1 MKKEKTEGWTV
12 FRQQARERLRAFGPA
27 ALRWLRDSFSME
39 PGRVAGLF
47 RRGLALRNPAV
58 VLLLLTAAVLPC
70 SSTLPGGLGM
80 GLAMT
85 AVLVCTNLAAAI
97 LRPLTSPAL
106 RIPCYLIAAAAI
118 LTAAGLVLQ
127 ACFPSLTGGAPLFL
141 LPAAVNAAMLARR
154 GAFSLRFTPGYAAV
168 DGLAAC
174 IGFTIALAALS
185 ALRELLGRGTL
196 WGAALPGDLPP
207 VLLAAAPCG
216 GLLLLACLAA
226 LIRWVSARLE
236 RREKP

>member
-12 FRQQARERLRAFGPA
+12 FRQQARERIRAFGPA

-58 VLLLLTAAVLPC
+58 VLLLLTVAVLPC

-154 GAFSLRFTPGYAAV
+154 GAFSRRFTPGYAAV
-168 DGLAAC
+168 DGLAAG

-226 LIRWVSARLE
+226 LIRWASARLE

>member
-1 MKKEKTEGWTV
+1 MKKEKTKGWTV
-12 FRQQARERLRAFGPA
+12 FRQQARERIRAFGPA

-80 GLAMT
+80 GLAVT
-85 AVLVCTNLAAAI
+85 AVLLCTNLAAAI

-154 GAFSLRFTPGYAAV
+154 GAFSRRFTPGYAAV
-168 DGLAAC
+168 DGLAAG

-226 LIRWVSARLE
+226 LIRWTSARLE

>member
-154 GAFSLRFTPGYAAV
+154 GAFSRRFTPGYAAV
-168 DGLAAC
+168 DGLAAG